1 MVQTVIL
8 HSEYLPKMELSFLI
22 LLNLATLWGV
32 YAQQH
37 SRCLEGSCYPATGDL
52 LIGREKNLQAS
63 STCGLKQREH
73 YCIVSHLKDVK
84 KCFYCDSRQSFS
96 PHLQTQPLNHR
107 IQNIVYSFGRR
118 KRGRWWQA
126 ENGKENVYIQLDLEA
141 EFQFTHLIMR
151 FKTFRP
157 AAMLVER
164 SYDFG
169 KTWKVY
175 RYFAENCAQSFPG
188 VPTGPIRRLDQVI
201 CESKYSDA
209 APSTRGE
216 VVFQVL
222 PTSISIGNPYSS
234 EVQDLLKLTNLR
246 INFTKL
252 HTLGK

>member
-1 MVQTVIL
+1 MLLNI
-8 HSEYLPKMELSFLI
+8 SAFLI
-22 LLNLATLWGV
+22 SGV
-32 YAQQH
+32 YSQQH

-52 LIGREKNLQAS
+52 LIGREKNLNAS
-63 STCGLKQREH
+63 STCGLRRREH

-84 KCFYCDSRQSFS
+84 KCFYCDSRQPFS
-96 PHLQTQPLNHR
+96 PHQNQPLNHR
-107 IQNIVYSFGRR
+107 IENIVYSFGRR

-126 ENGKENVYIQLDLEA
+126 ENGKEDVYIQLDLEA

-216 VVFQVL
+216 VC
-222 PTSISIGNPYSS
+222 SICFI
-234 EVQDLLKLTNLR
+234 QTLLLGYGCVIKELLAWTPHWFWVWSPLCG
-246 INFTKL
+246 
-252 HTLGK
+252 TLGNYLSMATVIS